1 MHISK
6 FHIFRNVA
14 VIGAFV
20 FCLSQLG
27 GCSSIRS
34 HLSSADGPPS
44 KDFDDSKIPN
54 AVPKVEP
61 YHPYGTK
68 DYVVH
73 GRRYH
78 VLKDHKGYAKVGK
91 ASWYGS
97 KFHGENTST
106 QERYSYYGMT
116 AASKD
121 LPLPCHAKVTNLDNG
136 KEIIVRVNDRGPF
149 VNGRVIDLSYAGAK
163 KLGFASAG
171 TAKVKVEAIDAKA
184 WLASNNKSS
193 KNSKPISDDK
203 KIGGKAIYL
212 QVGAFSQ
219 LANAE
224 KISSKVADI
233 VNKPTKIDH
242 KDKLYRVCIGPIA
255 SIDQRD
261 NLQKTLQAQGFDKVM
276 AIS

>member
-6 FHIFRNVA
+6 FHVFRNVV

-20 FCLSQLG
+20 FCLSQLS
-27 GCSSIRS
+27 GCSSVRS
-34 HLSSADGPPS
+34 KFSGADGPPS
-44 KDFDDSKIPN
+44 KDFDESKIPN

-68 DYVVH
+68 DYVVR
-73 GRRYH
+73 GRRYS
-78 VLKDHKGYAKVGK
+78 VLKNHKGYAKVGK

-97 KFHGENTST
+97 KFHGEHTST

-163 KLGFASAG
+163 KLGFASIG
-171 TAKVKVEAIDAKA
+171 TAKVKVEAIDAKE
-184 WLASNNKSS
+184 WLASNNKNSNS
-193 KNSKPISDDK
+193 SKPISDYK
-203 KIGGKAIYL
+203 KTSGKAIYL

-224 KISSKVADI
+224 KISNRVSGI
-233 VNKPTKIDH
+233 VNKPAKIDQ

-255 SIDQRD
+255 STDQRD
-261 NLQKTLQAQGFDKVM
+261 DLQKTLQAQGFDKIIT
-276 AIS
+276 IS

>member
-1 MHISK
+1 MYINK
-6 FHIFRNVA
+6 YYIVRNIV
-14 VIGAFV
+14 VVGTFV

-27 GCSSIRS
+27 GCSSFRS
-34 HLSSADGPPS
+34 HSAHTDGPPD
-44 KDFDDSKIPN
+44 KDLDVTKIPN

-73 GRRYH
+73 GRRYR
-78 VLKDHKGYAKVGK
+78 VLKDHKGYAKTGQ

-106 QERYSYYGMT
+106 QERYNYYKMT
-116 AASKD
+116 AASKE

-149 VNGRVIDLSYAGAK
+149 VKNRIIDLSYAGAK
-163 KLGFASAG
+163 KLGFAAAG
-171 TAKVKVEAIDAKA
+171 TANVKVEAIDAKA
-184 WLASNNKSS
+184 WLATNKINLSTP
-193 KNSKPISDDK
+193 KPISDEK
-203 KIGGKAIYL
+203 KPNSKAIYL
-212 QVGAFSQ
+212 QVGAFAE
-219 LANAE
+219 LANAK
-224 KISSKVADI
+224 KISSQVSDI

-255 SIDQRD
+255 SNDQKD
-261 NLQKTLQAQGFDKVM
+261 DLQKTLQAQGFDK
-276 AIS
+276 ILTI